1 MCDFICQ
8 ENIKSLIDYIVTK
21 HLIKKTALSTVDDST
36 KMPSLDNIFTN
47 VETFNQLQKAYEENR
62 RVEQGILGSHQ
73 DSEATSNMNGSHDGG
88 GGGLLLMNGGPRLLS
103 KRALEDQRKYHQA
116 DEEDSYFNEE
126 DDEPK
131 KSKTHAQKQSDIGTV
146 ADEEHF
152 KKIAAEAKAKT
163 AEFEAQKK

>member
-21 HLIKKTALSTVDDST
+21 HLIKKTALSTVADST
-36 KMPSLDNIFTN
+36 KMPSLDNIFIN

-88 GGGLLLMNGGPRLLS
+88 GGGGLLLMNGGPRLLS
-103 KRALEDQRKYHQA
+103 KRALEDQRKYRQA

-126 DDEPK
+126 DDDEPAPPNSSTEAADVPSPPPPEPK
-131 KSKTHAQKQSDIGTV
+131 QDK
-146 ADEEHF
+146 EEDSF
-152 KKIAAEAKAKT
+152 SI
-163 AEFEAQKK
+163 FD

>member
-21 HLIKKTALSTVDDST
+21 HLTKKTALSTVDDST
-36 KMPSLDNIFTN
+36 KMPSLDNIFIN

-73 DSEATSNMNGSHDGG
+73 DSEATSNMNGSNDGG

-103 KRALEDQRKYHQA
+103 KRALEDQRKYRQA
-116 DEEDSYFNEE
+116 DEEDSYFNEDD
-126 DDEPK
+126 DDEPTPAAN
-131 KSKTHAQKQSDIGTV
+131 SSEATVPSPPPPEPKQDK
-146 ADEEHF
+146 EEDSF
-152 KKIAAEAKAKT
+152 SI
-163 AEFEAQKK
+163 FD

>member
-21 HLIKKTALSTVDDST
+21 HLTKKTALSTVDDSA
-36 KMPSLDNIFTN
+36 KMPTLDNIFIN

-73 DSEATSNMNGSHDGG
+73 DEATSNMNGSHDGG

-103 KRALEDQRKYHQA
+103 KRALEDQRKYRQA

-126 DDEPK
+126 DDDEPTPTEPNAPTEAADVPSPPPPEPK
-131 KSKTHAQKQSDIGTV
+131 QDK
-146 ADEEHF
+146 EEDSF
-152 KKIAAEAKAKT
+152 SI
-163 AEFEAQKK
+163 FD

>member
-36 KMPSLDNIFTN
+36 KMPSLDNIFIN
-47 VETFNQLQKAYEENR
+47 VETFQQLQKAYEENR

-73 DSEATSNMNGSHDGG
+73 DSETTTTNMNGSHDG

-103 KRALEDQRKYHQA
+103 KRALEDQRKYRQA

-131 KSKTHAQKQSDIGTV
+131 PTEPNTEATVPSPPPLEPKQDK
-146 ADEEHF
+146 EEDSF
-152 KKIAAEAKAKT
+152 SI
-163 AEFEAQKK
+163 FD